1 MLTFTNKDAQGI
13 VEKNLGPEARA
24 ELGDLDFLPFPE
36 YVPRF
41 SLRSPLRLSGA
52 SLTEGSKLPCRTIL
66 RTSKAASSCL
76 PR

>member
-52 SLTEGSKLPCRTIL
+52 SLTEGSKPPCRTML

>member
-36 YVPRF
+36 DVPRF
-41 SLRSPLRLSGA
+41 SLRWPLPLSGA
-52 SLTEGSKLPCRTIL
+52 SLTEGSKPPRRTML